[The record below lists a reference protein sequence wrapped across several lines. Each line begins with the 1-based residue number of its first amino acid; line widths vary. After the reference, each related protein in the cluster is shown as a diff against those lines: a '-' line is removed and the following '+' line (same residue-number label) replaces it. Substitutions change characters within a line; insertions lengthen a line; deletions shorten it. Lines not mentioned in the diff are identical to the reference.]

1 MRESTKHDVEDFAN
15 APDRNLYIGIGFNK
29 NDNKFHVLEKNKEQL
44 MLTLGE
50 QIKNKDDEDT
60 MELIP
65 KENKVE
71 IKLKVISAVLDA
83 LKGTSKVLSQKDILF
98 CNSSIFNLNI
108 LS

>member
-1 MRESTKHDVEDFAN
+1 MNLKEKRSKKKKKNNQGENNENRIEMLESIKHDIEDSN
-15 APDRNLYIGIGFNK
+15 NVPDKNLYIGIGFNK

-65 KENKVE
+65 KEKNR
-71 IKLKVISAVLDA
+71 
-83 LKGTSKVLSQKDILF
+83 
-98 CNSSIFNLNI
+98 
-108 LS
+108 